1 MKIKNYGIS
10 LAMVFIICFSFF
22 TPALAADYIWPVEED
37 DSLLYTINSTE
48 GEKILAKGTCKI
60 TIDKI
65 TAGTPTITVDTDL
78 TGEDSIDYRDDME
91 TEEKDIIFS
100 FISISNLGSIIYSEE
115 YWGSVATYWDNYLD
129 LKELLATIITNT
141 TFTRDISETHYEYR
155 WVNNFTNKEE
165 YRYVKYTEDGIL
177 QKSIF
182 YEIDSDGVKSEIL
195 VEKQFLPYFT
205 NLYLYGGAGAV
216 LLLIVIISIC
226 AKKKK

>member
-10 LAMVFIICFSFF
+10 LAVVFIICFSFF
-22 TPALAADYIWPVEED
+22 TPVLAADYIWPVEEE

-78 TGEDSIDYRDDME
+78 TGEDSIDYRDAME
-91 TEEKDIIFS
+91 TEEEDIIS
-100 FISISNLGSIIYSEE
+100 SYIYISNLGSIVYSEE
-115 YWGSVATYWDNYLD
+115 YWDDVATNWNTYLD
-129 LKELLATIITNT
+129 ILELLASVITNV

-155 WVNNFTNKEE
+155 WVNNFTNEE
-165 YRYVKYTEDGIL
+165 GYGYAKYTEEGIL

-182 YEIDSDGVKSEIL
+182 YEIDSDGIKTEIV
-195 VEKQFLPYFT
+195 VEKQLIPYVT

-216 LLLIVIISIC
+216 LLLIVIVSIC

>member
-1 MKIKNYGIS
+1 MKNKKYGIG

-22 TPALAADYIWPVEED
+22 TPGLAADYVWPVEED

-60 TIDKI
+60 TIEKI

-91 TEEKDIIFS
+91 TKDED
-100 FISISNLGSIIYSEE
+100 ISSSYISVAHMGSIVYSDE
-115 YWGSVATYWDNYLD
+115 YWGNVATNWDNYLD
-129 LKELLATIITNT
+129 LLELLAGITNS
-141 TFTRDISETHYEYR
+141 TFTRDISETHYEYK
-155 WVNNFTNKEE
+155 WTNNVTEGYE
-165 YRYVKYTEDGIL
+165 YAKFSEDGIL
-177 QKSIF
+177 QKYNS
-182 YEIDSDGVKSEIL
+182 YYIDNDGIKSETII
-195 VEKQFLPYFT
+195 EKQFLPYFT